1 MNNKFTAFKMV
12 AGAIVASLLF
22 SNCVTTYDA
31 QGVPV
36 QTVDPGAAVV
46 GAVAI
51 AAVAYAVGNN
61 NSHDYYRGGRGFRRG
76 RY

>member
-31 QGVPV
+31 QGV
-36 QTVDPGAAVV
+36 
-46 GAVAI
+46 
-51 AAVAYAVGNN
+51 AVGQNN
-61 NSHDYYRGGRGFRRG
+61 GRDYYRGGRGFRRG

>member
-1 MNNKFTAFKMV
+1 MV
-12 AGAIVASLLF
+12 VSTIAASLLL

-46 GAVAI
+46 GAAAI
-51 AAVAYAVGNN
+51 GAIAYAVGQN
-61 NSHDYYRGGRGFRRG
+61 NSRNYYRGPRGFRRG